1 MNIRIEQIQMLGN
14 RILIKPDLAKTLDIV
29 TAGGLVAASGKSL
42 ESNGQGGQQLQD
54 IDIPTGK
61 VIACGPDC
69 QTLSPGD
76 RVLFSPFSG
85 KVLTFMME
93 NYLLMSEPE
102 PVMKI
107 ND

>member
-1 MNIRIEQIQMLGN
+1 MNIRIDQIEMLGS
-14 RILIKPDLAKTLDIV
+14 RILIKPDPVKSQEII
-29 TAGGLVAASGKSL
+29 TAGGLVAVSGKSL
-42 ESNGQGGQQLQD
+42 TDNNQGGQNLQD
-54 IDIPTGK
+54 VDIPTGK
-61 VIACGPDC
+61 VVAVGPEC
-69 QTLSPGD
+69 TKLFVGD

-102 PVMKI
+102 PVMRI